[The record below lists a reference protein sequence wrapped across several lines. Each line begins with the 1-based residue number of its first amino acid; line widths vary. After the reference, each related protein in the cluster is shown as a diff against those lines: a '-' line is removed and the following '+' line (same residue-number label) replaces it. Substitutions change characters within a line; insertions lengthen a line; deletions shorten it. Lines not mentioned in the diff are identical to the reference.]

1 MILSNKSQEIGAT
14 PLKQRRLSFDRLCR
28 TLIFHRLKNI
38 PESISLRD
46 PWGNAELGL
55 GDTDA
60 QLEIIDPKFYRNA
73 LRQGSLGVAASW
85 INHGWETPNLT
96 TLLRTFSRN
105 TEVTDRFGQGIS
117 WLASLLA
124 LRRHQRRANTL
135 AGSKKNIHDHYDLGN
150 DFFALILDDTMTY
163 SSGLFKTK
171 QTTLKEASIAKLDCI
186 CQMLELQPKDHV
198 IEIGCGWGSFAI
210 HAAQHYGCR
219 ITGVTISPEQH
230 RLATQRVADAG
241 LTGQVEFRLCDYRH
255 VNGQFDKLASI
266 EMIEAVG
273 HSYLPLFFR
282 KCSSL
287 LLPGGKMAL
296 QAITLPNERYDQYL
310 RGSDF
315 IQQYI
320 FPGGCLL
327 SQDTIEKHVADHTD
341 LIINDIKDIGIHYAE
356 TLRRWQKNFWEHE
369 KEIRSLGYSEDF
381 IRIWHY
387 YFCYCEA
394 GFDELYLGDLQILLT
409 KS

>member
-38 PESISLRD
+38 PESISVAD
-46 PWGNAELGL
+46 PRGNADMGV
-55 GDTDA
+55 GGTDA
-60 QLEIIDPKFYRNA
+60 QLEIIDPKFYRTA

-124 LRRHQRRANTL
+124 LRRHQRRAKTL
-135 AGSKKNIHDHYDLGN
+135 AGRKKNIHDHYDLGN

-198 IEIGCGWGSFAI
+198 IEVGCGWGSFAI
-210 HAAQHYGCR
+210 HA
-219 ITGVTISPEQH
+219 
-230 RLATQRVADAG
+230 
-241 LTGQVEFRLCDYRH
+241 
-255 VNGQFDKLASI
+255 
-266 EMIEAVG
+266 
-273 HSYLPLFFR
+273 
-282 KCSSL
+282 
-287 LLPGGKMAL
+287 
-296 QAITLPNERYDQYL
+296 
-310 RGSDF
+310 
-315 IQQYI
+315 
-320 FPGGCLL
+320 CLL
-327 SQDTIEKHVADHTD
+327 YTSPSPRDR
-341 LIINDIKDIGIHYAE
+341 G
-356 TLRRWQKNFWEHE
+356 
-369 KEIRSLGYSEDF
+369 
-381 IRIWHY
+381 
-387 YFCYCEA
+387 
-394 GFDELYLGDLQILLT
+394 
-409 KS
+409 